1 MSNEHENF
9 GGEIIHERRTCTQHS
24 GIETKQTIFNWL
36 LGILILSILGNAAL
50 LQSVRD
56 ALSDIRVEIAGV
68 KSDKNTANEV
78 HQRLNERIT
87 TLDRRMDSIQE
98 RR

>member
-1 MSNEHENF
+1 MSSEHENF
-9 GGEIIHERRTCTQHS
+9 GGDVIHERRICAQHS

-68 KSDKNTANEV
+68 KSDKNTANEI
-78 HQRLNERIT
+78 HERLNERIT
-87 TLDRRMDSIQE
+87 ILDRRMESLQE
-98 RR
+98 KR